1 MSQRIIELLT
11 VLNANIEKKNLSE
24 TPAQDFYFINL
35 GSEYPKEE
43 MIAREFM
50 ASILSNL
57 AQGENLSNMSI
68 FELVR
73 LLHQSPTETCQHQL
87 SFATPLQRE
96 TKCLDAKVKCFASTK
111 IEAYRLAWENLTNVP
126 CENGTIYNHWENIWK
141 WSEDYANCCE
151 LPKSIQ
157 NQLPTILKVMK
168 YSIQPVSYIEP
179 LNDFLK
185 SFDNLDFLPYD
196 NLTTFTKC
204 GSHPKNTCK
213 RNLMETNINPQVLW
227 CQYKGKPESFS
238 AEPNC
243 NSFHTSLTN
252 EGFGY
257 SFNQANIWDIFSGT
271 QYMKLYSK
279 ILRPKGYD
287 LKPSSNYEIYPNQ
300 NISFPITS
308 GPSYGLQVCI
318 NVSDLEYI

>member
-1 MSQRIIELLT
+1 
-11 VLNANIEKKNLSE
+11 
-24 TPAQDFYFINL
+24 
-35 GSEYPKEE
+35 

-57 AQGENLSNMSI
+57 AKGQNLSNLSI

-73 LLHQSPTETCQHQL
+73 LLHQSPTETCQNQL

-96 TKCLDAKVKCFASTK
+96 NECLDAKVLCFSPTK
-111 IEAYRLAWENLTNVP
+111 IGAYRLAWKNLTNVP
-126 CENGTIYNHWENIWK
+126 CENGTIYDHWENIWK
-141 WSEDYANCCE
+141 WSKDYSNCCE
-151 LPKSIQ
+151 MPKSIQ

-213 RNLMETNINPQVLW
+213 MNLMETNLNPQVLW
-227 CQYKGKPESFS
+227 CQYEGKPDSFS
-238 AEPNC
+238 TEPNC

-279 ILRPKGYD
+279 ILRPKGFD
-287 LKPSSNYEIYPNQ
+287 MKPSSNYEIYPNQ

-308 GPSYGLQVCI
+308 GPNYGLQVCI
-318 NVSDLEYI
+318 NVLKLLDN